1 MTLIDGIPI
10 LFLQLLSA
18 GLIISGSMFIL
29 YRLFQ
34 DSTRDHNTGGGIKVG
49 RTGN

>member
-18 GLIISGSMFIL
+18 GLIISGSLLIL
-29 YRLFQ
+29 YRLFY
-34 DSTRDHNTGGGIKVG
+34 DSARDHSTGGGIKVR